1 MNKTAILLLAS
12 ILSLSTGGCSYLS
25 DFMGLQK
32 EAENKIE
39 PNGIS
44 VNTTA
49 DPAVPETQVSKD
61 EAAELSDN
69 PKIVGLIPATNP
81 NTRVRNIATGRQDP
95 FSAIN
100 VQPQIEI
107 EEDNSADTDTELP
120 PRVTSTPTFEPSDDE
135 SFEPSLE
142 EDEFSEPTLAREV
155 VITGVVKVDGKDKI
169 IVNAPEE
176 STSRYVEVGQY
187 ISNGQILVKSIDFNN
202 FPTPLVIL
210 EQFGVE
216 VAREVG
222 ESADSEETELIS
234 QLTSNKV
241 PNS

>member
-25 DFMGLQK
+25 DFMGLRN

-49 DPAVPETQVSKD
+49 DSAVPETQVLEG

-69 PKIVGLIPATNP
+69 QKIVGLIPVTNP
-81 NTRVRNIATGRQDP
+81 NTRVRSIATGRQDP

-107 EEDNSADTDTELP
+107 EEDDSTETNTELP
-120 PRVTSTPTFEPSDDE
+120 PKVTSTPTFEPSDDE
-135 SFEPSLE
+135 LLESSLE
-142 EDEFSEPTLAREV
+142 EDDEFSEPTLA
-155 VITGVVKVDGKDKI
+155 KKW
-169 IVNAPEE
+169 
-176 STSRYVEVGQY
+176 
-187 ISNGQILVKSIDFNN
+187 
-202 FPTPLVIL
+202 
-210 EQFGVE
+210 
-216 VAREVG
+216 
-222 ESADSEETELIS
+222 
-234 QLTSNKV
+234 
-241 PNS
+241 